1 MEGEELGSRTSS
13 SFAPAPRPEPE
24 PARPPPPP
32 SSSKHKGA
40 PNQRQR
46 FAVELRPGETT
57 IVSWKRLVKD
67 SRKSTHPPPAPD
79 PPCGAHP
86 ALESRIAPAAGPGP
100 TVEDEGRDALPP
112 PNRFSAV
119 IEKIE
124 RLYMGTQSSDEE
136 ELDDVPDEDD
146 YDTEDSFIDDAELDE
161 YFQVDK
167 LSTKHNGFFV
177 NRGKLERI
185 NEHVSSPKDPPKK
198 RRRKDSTKHQNEVD
212 GEHLPNKHV
221 KLGNMRMKGA
231 PRSEP
236 LMGSKLSSPSKISL
250 SLGKNCQEVKSISN
264 QLNVP
269 PRSSKKKSIDLTSR
283 SEYPSVEAPNKDS
296 SAFPMEPK
304 HIEKQKSDVV
314 QSRDLSDKVTVTSES
329 SDALYQAC
337 HNKGVSMQDELHP
350 RKILNGSNEIELST
364 KIQHRE
370 KSGGSV
376 LPDTNSSGSKHP
388 IQRAKS
394 KSTLTKEGSSVRPK
408 GTLLERAIQD
418 LETTVAESRPPTIEV
433 QEADGSSQGVKRR
446 LPPEVK
452 QKLAKVARLASSQ
465 GIISEELINR
475 LMSILGHVVQLKTLK
490 RNLKKMVEL
499 GLSAEQEKDDRFR
512 QLKKDV
518 VEMIRIQTSFLRSKV
533 SFGSMQ
539 EYLQYALSPQLRI
552 CLSQMKAAIQQDG
565 SSDDFQDVH
574 HGSDEKGRYGMDD
587 AMEDKI
593 CDLYDLY
600 VEGMDEDKGPHI
612 RKLYVELA
620 ELWPSGT
627 MDKCG
632 IKCAIN
638 RAKVRKRLLYSRLK
652 EEKMKRKKISA
663 AAKMEETTRGEGN
676 VNAQPRP
683 AQERLATDSSRAFM
697 PNDKPTSSLHLPTS
711 GKTSNPPL
719 NASSLDRPRQEK
731 VRVSINMVDEASNGK
746 TTDVA
751 VLKKK
756 VKRKPE
762 SNLGENNFRPVKL
775 PPPLQLHGEERHK
788 SHKLAPN
795 HHHKSSHQSAI
806 LQHCEQPS

>member
-146 YDTEDSFIDDAELDE
+146 YDTEDSFIDDAEL
-161 YFQVDK
+161 
-167 LSTKHNGFFV
+167 
-177 NRGKLERI
+177 
-185 NEHVSSPKDPPKK
+185 
-198 RRRKDSTKHQNEVD
+198 
-212 GEHLPNKHV
+212 
-221 KLGNMRMKGA
+221 
-231 PRSEP
+231 
-236 LMGSKLSSPSKISL
+236 
-250 SLGKNCQEVKSISN
+250 
-264 QLNVP
+264 
-269 PRSSKKKSIDLTSR
+269 
-283 SEYPSVEAPNKDS
+283 
-296 SAFPMEPK
+296 
-304 HIEKQKSDVV
+304 
-314 QSRDLSDKVTVTSES
+314 
-329 SDALYQAC
+329 
-337 HNKGVSMQDELHP
+337 
-350 RKILNGSNEIELST
+350 
-364 KIQHRE
+364 
-370 KSGGSV
+370 
-376 LPDTNSSGSKHP
+376 
-388 IQRAKS
+388 KS

-452 QKLAKVARLASSQ
+452 QKLAKVARLAQSSQ